1 MTHYLPGAR
10 RLVFSMI
17 AAAVMTAGIHCHAH
31 ADSFAS
37 SASSAGSA
45 SSGSISTSLNGSSN
59 SSNRNDRIAGG
70 AYRIDGVEQLVQVP
84 GQPPMVRLA
93 MQNDAA
99 DQLQFD
105 QRLTLDL
112 PAAIVHQQR
121 LGHGDVVDVQ
131 KRDYGFQFARN
142 DTHAAFFL
150 VLADNWHDELSARPV
165 QL

>member
-1 MTHYLPGAR
+1 MTHRLPGAR
-10 RLVFSMI
+10 RLFL
-17 AAAVMTAGIHCHAH
+17 AAVISAGIHCQAR

-70 AYRIDGVEQLVQVP
+70 AYRIDGIEPLAQVP

-93 MQNDAA
+93 MQNDEA
-99 DQLQFD
+99 DRQRFD
-105 QRLTLDL
+105 QHLTLDL
-112 PAAIVHQQR
+112 PAAVFDRQR
-121 LGHGDVVDVQ
+121 LGRGDLVDVQ
-131 KRDYGFQFARN
+131 KRDYGFQFARL
-142 DTHAAFFL
+142 DTRTAFFL
-150 VLADNWHDELSARPV
+150 VLADDWHDELAARPV

>member
-10 RLVFSMI
+10 RLVFSTI
-17 AAAVMTAGIHCHAH
+17 AAAVIIAGIHCQAH

-70 AYRIDGVEQLVQVP
+70 AYRIDGVEQLAQVP
-84 GQPPMVRLA
+84 GQPRMVRLA
-93 MQNDAA
+93 MQNDDA
-99 DQLQFD
+99 DQQRFD

-112 PAAIVHQQR
+112 PAAIVNQQR
-121 LGHGDVVDVQ
+121 IGRGDLVDVQ

-142 DTHAAFFL
+142 DNRTAFFL
-150 VLADNWHDELSARPV
+150 VLRDDWHDELGARPV
-165 QL
+165 LL

>member
-1 MTHYLPGAR
+1 MTYHFPGAR
-10 RLVFSMI
+10 RLLLAALI
-17 AAAVMTAGIHCHAH
+17 ATGVHCQAQ

-70 AYRIDGVEQLVQVP
+70 AYRIDGVEQLAQVA
-84 GQPPMVRLA
+84 GQPAMVRVA

-99 DQLQFD
+99 DQQQFD
-105 QRLTLDL
+105 RRLTLDL
-112 PAAIVHQQR
+112 PAAIFHQQR
-121 LGHGDVVDVQ
+121 LGRGDLVDVQ

-142 DTHAAFFL
+142 DTRTAFFL
-150 VLADNWHDELSARPV
+150 VLADDWHDELAARPV
-165 QL
+165 RL

>member
-1 MTHYLPGAR
+1 MTHPSPGAR
-10 RLVFSMI
+10 RRVFRAII
-17 AAAVMTAGIHCHAH
+17 AAVIAAGIHCQAQ

-70 AYRIDGVEQLVQVP
+70 AYRIDGVEQLAQVP
-84 GQPPMVRLA
+84 GKPPMVRLA
-93 MQNDAA
+93 MQNDQA
-99 DQLQFD
+99 DQQQFD
-105 QRLTLDL
+105 RHLTLDL
-112 PAAIVHQQR
+112 PAAIFEAQR
-121 LGHGDVVDVQ
+121 MQRGDLVDVQ

-142 DTHAAFFL
+142 DTRAPFFL
-150 VLADNWHDELSARPV
+150 VLADNWHDELAARPV